1 MTDANK
7 ENLPSNTT
15 GKETCERP
23 QEQMYKSGDK
33 ESPQENSAR
42 FREAS
47 YVVLFIAAVFV
58 VNAMETGSYRTPWPV
73 AIITTITGL
82 GLFGYSWYLQSHPDK

>member
-7 ENLPSNTT
+7 ENSQSNTT
-15 GKETCERP
+15 GKETCERT
-23 QEQMYKSGDK
+23 QEQMNKLGNE